1 MMISLGSIIECLL
14 KKDAKLDMFVNEK
27 EFEKYTEEIAEE
39 ANRPEEAKEF
49 EERERDLLKS
59 YAASDNPLQSICF
72 FMIRRGLT
80 QLTKKEFVKLFH
92 QFVFIHEQFVKSV
105 CEIKEIV
112 KEACDEKGKEMYY

>member
-1 MMISLGSIIECLL
+1 MMISLESIIECLL

-59 YAASDNPLQSICF
+59 YAASDNLLQSICF

-105 CEIKEIV
+105 SEIKEIV
-112 KEACDEKGKEMYY
+112 KEACEEKGKEMYY